1 MNVCLECNYITI
13 GCIQEMHD
21 YDADTW
27 HVIAKGNIHEIS
39 FVMYMFFTWDSAL
52 SST

>member
-1 MNVCLECNYITI
+1 MYVLECNYITI

-39 FVMYMFFTWDSAL
+39 FVMHMFFTWDSAL